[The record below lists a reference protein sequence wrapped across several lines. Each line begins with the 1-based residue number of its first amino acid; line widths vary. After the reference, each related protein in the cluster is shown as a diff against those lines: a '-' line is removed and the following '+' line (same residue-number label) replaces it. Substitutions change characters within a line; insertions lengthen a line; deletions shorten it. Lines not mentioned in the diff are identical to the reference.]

1 MNMLECEVLEPDE
14 IRVDAPDEIY
24 HDAPQPMIKSL
35 QIENFR
41 CFQKLNIDDLGFVNV
56 LVGENA
62 GGKTS
67 LLEAIFLPGGNYD
80 LIFRLKNWR
89 GLNAGVAFAR
99 SKTEYESLW
108 RDSFFRFSQ
117 EKPIKISLSGSP
129 ENKRTLR
136 IYYDP
141 APNQLQ
147 IFPPD
152 KQRAGD
158 IEPDSSAIVPITFE
172 ITDANGN
179 VFKNQPVVH
188 ASGQIIA
195 TGSGGVPTSK
205 IVFFVSNILADAS
218 YSAGLYSQLGVRNEE
233 HKVKEILRRVFPQIS
248 DLSLFQ
254 VGTGGLSIYCTVP
267 NLSEKLPVGL
277 VSSGIHKLL
286 AILLGIASNQNGAV
300 LIDEI
305 ENGFHYSVLHKVWEA
320 ILEFRQAYN
329 VQLFISSHS
338 KEFLASLGTFAKE
351 SPEKFRLLRA
361 ESLEDGSHT
370 VRVFSGED
378 FEAALETDSEFR

>member
-1 MNMLECEVLEPDE
+1 MECAILETDE
-14 IRVDAPDEIY
+14 IRVDAIDEIP
-24 HDAPQPMIKSL
+24 HDTPQPMIKSL

-41 CFQKLNIDDLGFVNV
+41 CFQKVNIDDLGVVN
-56 LVGENA
+56 LVVGQNA
-62 GGKTS
+62 AGKTS
-67 LLEAIFLPGGNYD
+67 LLESIFLPGGNYD

-89 GLNAGVAFAR
+89 GLTTGVPIAR
-99 SKTEYESLW
+99 SRTEYESLW

-117 EKPIKISLSGSP
+117 DQPIKISIAGSP

-152 KQRAGD
+152 KQRGPGD

-172 ITDANGN
+172 ITDASSN
-179 VFKNQPVVH
+179 VYKNQPVVH

-195 TGSGGVPTSK
+195 SGSGGVPTAK
-205 IVFFVSNILADAS
+205 IVFFVSNLLADAT
-218 YSAGLYSQLGVRNEE
+218 YSAGLYSQLGIRNEE
-233 HKVKEILRRVFPQIS
+233 HKVKEVLKRVFPNIS
-248 DLSLFQ
+248 DLSIFQ
-254 VGTGGLSIYCTVP
+254 VGNSGLSVFCTVP
-267 NLSEKLPVGL
+267 NLPEKLPVGL

-320 ILEFRQAYN
+320 ILEFRKAYN

-338 KEFLASLGTFAKE
+338 KECMKSLGFFVREA
-351 SPEKFRLLRA
+351 PEQFRLLRA
-361 ESLEDGSHT
+361 ESLDDGSHT
-370 VRVFSGED
+370 VRVFSGGD
-378 FEAALETDSEFR
+378 FESALETESEFR